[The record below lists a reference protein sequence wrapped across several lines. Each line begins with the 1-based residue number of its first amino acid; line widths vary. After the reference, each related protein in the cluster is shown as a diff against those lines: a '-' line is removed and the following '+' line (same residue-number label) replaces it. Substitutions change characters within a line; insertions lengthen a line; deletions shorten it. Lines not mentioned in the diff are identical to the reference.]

1 MAMNGAAIP
10 LPPNHVENGRTF
22 HGFRKGIY
30 MYPCDEQEKDRMDI
44 FHKLFL
50 VARKEKLHSAPLVP
64 GYEPPRILDL
74 GTGTGIWAIDMAD
87 QYPTAEVVGVDLV
100 NIQPERIPPN
110 LRFRI
115 PRDFESPWALG
126 EDSWDLIHLRMGYG
140 SVSSWPELYQKVFQH
155 LKPGVGH
162 FEQVEI
168 DMRPRCDDETL
179 PYKPIA
185 QWYDWLEDAT
195 ARASRSIAYQR
206 NTQQMLQS
214 QGFVDIEETVI
225 RLPFN
230 SWPSDSHQKEIGRW
244 YNLGLTEGLEAVS
257 LGPLTRCFQWP
268 PADVRRLVTEIKPA
282 ICNKRYHAYNNL

>member
-1 MAMNGAAIP
+1 MGFGRRFLGSHSPSYGLRQCFKLARVVSES
-10 LPPNHVENGRTF
+10 LP
-22 HGFRKGIY
+22 
-30 MYPCDEQEKDRMDI
+30 
-44 FHKLFL
+44 
-50 VARKEKLHSAPLVP
+50 
-64 GYEPPRILDL
+64 
-74 GTGTGIWAIDMAD
+74 
-87 QYPTAEVVGVDLV
+87 
-100 NIQPERIPPN
+100 
-110 LRFRI
+110 
-115 PRDFESPWALG
+115 
-126 EDSWDLIHLRMGYG
+126 
-140 SVSSWPELYQKVFQH
+140 VSSKCWKSHIDIGVVVTLIRH